1 MWLSV
6 ALKEAFTPGAEA
18 HPIPALRKLK
28 YRAPKF
34 EANGIDRVRNSIRTV
49 LEAAVQW
56 DARMD

>member
-1 MWLSV
+1 MWLNV

-34 EANGIDRVRNSIRTV
+34 EANLSYGSNRVRNSIRTV
-49 LEAAVQW
+49 LEAAVQ
-56 DARMD
+56 